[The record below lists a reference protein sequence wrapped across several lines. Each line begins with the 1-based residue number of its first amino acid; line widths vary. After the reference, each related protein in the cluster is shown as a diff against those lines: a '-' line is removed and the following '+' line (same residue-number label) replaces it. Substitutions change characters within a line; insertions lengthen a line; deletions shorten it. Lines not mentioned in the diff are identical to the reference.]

1 GPEGADGTDPSV
13 HRGYLSLYT
22 SEDQCSE
29 LNKQSAR
36 MQVCAP
42 RPAPSLTLL
51 WLYGTV
57 LLPPFHNVSHFI
69 ILHIHNNV
77 NDSR

>member
-51 WLYGTV
+51 WLYGTSTTSS
-57 LLPPFHNVSHFI
+57 VSRCKSFYHFAY
-69 ILHIHNNV
+69 
-77 NDSR
+77 S